1 LDESGTLE
9 IENLKV
15 KVEDKTI
22 LNGISLRLKQGERS
36 FIFGPNGSG
45 KSTLLK
51 TIMGIPSC
59 IVESGAI
66 KYKGIEITGMNVYE
80 RSKLGITMAF
90 QQPPEIRGVKLSQML
105 KLCLGKKRT
114 EEFSPD
120 EKDAIERFK
129 LTEFLDRDVNVGF
142 SGGERKRAEILQM
155 LFLKP
160 SLILLDEPD
169 SGVDVDSLKLL
180 SEELDNYL
188 RTSNAS
194 SLIITHKGDILDYIK
209 AERACVMMDGM
220 NHCFPDPRTV
230 YAEIRAGG
238 YEHCLS
244 CSTRV
249 QEEAS

>member
-1 LDESGTLE
+1 MDESGTLE

-51 TIMGIPSC
+51 TIMGIPSY

>member
-1 LDESGTLE
+1 MDESGTLE

>member
-1 LDESGTLE
+1 MDESGTLE

-51 TIMGIPSC
+51 TIMGIPSY

-209 AERACVMMDGM
+209 AERACVVMDGM